1 MTLLFN
7 NADRLAG
14 PQAVSM
20 LLWKVPA
27 LRTPRTPET
36 WKGICPL
43 QLHPLPSW
51 ICEGLANRFFR
62 NNASFRPFWQGL
74 FILADFVEF
83 CNGKSLPTRKAFC
96 FGTECTKVKESMV
109 WYSLYKSELTVWVAA
124 KRSAWLMINNV
135 MTPNRAN
142 HLAVA
147 PWLPNSEN
155 RRGCQ
160 RRALPVHLDR
170 WQCWM
175 ALLSLW

>member
-1 MTLLFN
+1 MFILTVRWPPSGQYAFMESARAKMTTNTKSFKRNLPIPASPPFQMDLL
-7 NADRLAG
+7 G
-14 PQAVSM
+14 E
-20 LLWKVPA
+20 W
-27 LRTPRTPET
+27 
-36 WKGICPL
+36 
-43 QLHPLPSW
+43 
-51 ICEGLANRFFR
+51 ANRYFC

-83 CNGKSLPTRKAFC
+83 C
-96 FGTECTKVKESMV
+96 FGTEYTKVKESMMV

>member
-1 MTLLFN
+1 MFILTVQLPLSGQYAFMESARAKMTTNTKSFKRNLPIPASPPFQMDLLGE
-7 NADRLAG
+7 R
-14 PQAVSM
+14 
-20 LLWKVPA
+20 
-27 LRTPRTPET
+27 
-36 WKGICPL
+36 
-43 QLHPLPSW
+43 
-51 ICEGLANRFFR
+51 ANRCFC